1 LSLAVGSDV
10 VPVPPALLSSL
21 FRDAACAPALGLEAL
36 LPSALGTLLPIAWPA
51 WLLQADP
58 AALGNHGVEVAET
71 LIQVGRFLV
80 IFLAARTLAEVMV
93 RLQLPTIL
101 GELLAGVLI
110 GVSGF
115 HLLVPPDTGVL
126 LSAWLLNLVAGLSG
140 VSPDQVQNLYSE
152 SFPGL
157 QQVSLLGLYA
167 LLFLTGLESELDE
180 LVAVGLQATTVA
192 VTGVVLPFALGTLGL
207 HFLFHVPLV
216 LSVFAGAAMTATSI
230 GITASVFGEL
240 GWLRTREGQIVIGAA
255 VLDDI
260 LGIVILAV
268 VVSLA
273 SGDSF
278 ALAPILRL
286 VVAAMVFV
294 AAALWLSRSAAPAFD
309 WVLDRLKAPG
319 EVVVA
324 GFVVLIL
331 CCFAA
336 QAIGLEAALG
346 AFAAGLILSR
356 SRHTEAIQETVKPLV
371 ALFATVFFVLIG
383 TGMDLSVLN
392 PLDPANRQGL
402 VVAAFLLAVA
412 VAGKVAAG
420 WSYWSAEPTRR
431 LVVGLGMLP
440 RGEVGLIFLGLGSQ
454 AGILTPALEAAI
466 LLMVIGTT
474 FLAPILLRL
483 VLSTPQ
489 ASVVEQPL

>member
-1 LSLAVGSDV
+1 MTM
-10 VPVPPALLSSL
+10 P
-21 FRDAACAPALGLEAL
+21 
-36 LPSALGTLLPIAWPA
+36 TLLLAI
-51 WLLQADP
+51 
-58 AALGNHGVEVAET
+58 GNHQIEVAET

-80 IFLAARTLAEVMV
+80 LFIAARMMAELMV
-93 RLQLPTIL
+93 RLSLPTIL

-110 GVSGF
+110 GVSGLHF
-115 HLLVPPDTGVL
+115 LLPPESG
-126 LSAWLLNLVAGLSG
+126 AQINHWLLDLVASLAD
-140 VSPDQVQNLYSE
+140 VTPDMVQQLYNE

-157 QQVSLLGLYA
+157 QQISVLGLYA

-180 LVAVGLQATTVA
+180 LMAVGLQATTVA
-192 VTGVVLPFALGTLGL
+192 VTGVLLPFALGTAGL
-207 HFLFHVPLV
+207 VLLFHVPLI
-216 LSVFAGAAMTATSI
+216 LAIFAGAAMTATSI

-240 GWLRTREGQIVIGAA
+240 GWLRRREGQIVIGAA

-268 VVSLA
+268 VV
-273 SGDSF
+273 
-278 ALAPILRL
+278 ALAGGEALTVGPIVKL
-286 VVAAMVFV
+286 VLAAIVFV
-294 AAALWLSRSAAPAFD
+294 AAALILSRTAAPVFD

-324 GFVVLIL
+324 GFVVLTL
-331 CCFAA
+331 CCFLA

-392 PLDPANRQGL
+392 PLDPANQEGL
-402 VVAAFLLAVA
+402 VVALFLLAVA
-412 VAGKVAAG
+412 IAGKVAAG
-420 WSYWSAEPTRR
+420 WTYTSSEPTNR
-431 LVVGLGMLP
+431 LVVGLGMMP
-440 RGEVGLIFLGLGSQ
+440 RGEVGLIFLGLGTQ
-454 AGILTPALEAAI
+454 ANLLTPALEAAI

-474 FLAPILLRL
+474 FLAPVLLRL
-483 VLSTPQ
+483 VLSGQ
-489 ASVVEQPL
+489 DAVAEQSL